1 MKTILFQRC
10 NKIELAQAAEMI
22 RDGKLV
28 AFPTE
33 TVYGLG
39 GNALMA
45 DAAMKIY
52 SAKGR
57 PSDNPL
63 IIHLACP
70 QDAENYCITSPMF
83 WKLAQAFMPG
93 PLTVILPK
101 KACIPDTVTGGL
113 STVAVRVPSHPIA
126 RELIALAGVPIA
138 APSANLS
145 GKPSTT
151 CAEDVVEDLN
161 GKIDAVLCAEPSE
174 IGVESTIVKIDGD
187 RLTLLRPGAIT
198 YEMLQAISESEVQI
212 DRAILEKSD
221 ARPLAPGMKYRHY
234 APHMPV
240 TVIDAEDQAFY
251 DYVNARPDSGVLC
264 FDEDLPYI
272 KNKAVLSMGKVHSP
286 SEQAHHLFHCLRTLD
301 HRTDIPCVYARMPQ
315 KSQVGLAVWN
325 RLVKAAGFDIMTLNE
340 NTEK

>member
-10 NKIELAQAAEMI
+10 DESELAQAAQMI
-22 RDGKLV
+22 CDGKLV

-45 DAAMKIY
+45 DAAKKIY

-63 IIHLACP
+63 IIHLACAE
-70 QDAENYCITSPMF
+70 DAEQYCVTSPMF
-83 WKLAQAFMPG
+83 WKLAKTFMPG

-101 KACIPDTVTGGL
+101 KDCIPDTVTGGL

-126 RELIALAGVPIA
+126 HRFIELAGVPIA

-151 CAEDVVEDLN
+151 CAEDVIEDLD
-161 GKIDAVLCAEPSE
+161 GKIDAILCAQPSE

-187 RLTLLRPGAIT
+187 TLTLLRPGAIT
-198 YEMLQAISESEVQI
+198 YEMLQTISESEVQI

-240 TVIDAEDQAFY
+240 TVIDAGDNAFY
-251 DYVNARPDSGVLC
+251 DYVNAHPDCGVLC
-264 FDEDLPYI
+264 FEEDLSHI
-272 KNKAVLSMGKVHSP
+272 KTQAVLSMGSVQSP
-286 SEQAHHLFHCLRTLD
+286 SEQAHHLFHCLRLMD
-301 HRTDIPCVYARMPQ
+301 HRTDIPCVFARMPQ
-315 KSQVGLAVWN
+315 KSEVGLAVWN
-325 RLVKAAGFDIMTLNE
+325 RLVKAAGFDILTLND
-340 NTEK
+340 NKEK